1 MRDIGVGTTCRSK
14 DQTDIWATLA
24 FLWREREN
32 IQSSVSV
39 FKNGWLRTSL
49 GLNKH
54 VKKKKKKVRQ
64 RTVYVLIYCLILVH
78 VNAKQERHTL

>member
-54 VKKKKKKVRQ
+54 VKKKKKKGEAENCVRFH
-64 RTVYVLIYCLILVH
+64 ILL
-78 VNAKQERHTL
+78 NFGSCEC

>member
-54 VKKKKKKVRQ
+54 VKKKKKKGEAENGVRFD
-64 RTVYVLIYCLILVH
+64 ILL
-78 VNAKQERHTL
+78 NFGSCEC